1 VSDNGSTTP
10 DSASLSDIRSLPPQP
25 SLEFERKRA
34 KALLRQLRAGEPDAL
49 HRARARHAA
58 FRSGAPDRVTLA
70 DAQLIIAREYGFT
83 SWPRLGRYITTIE
96 REAGANRSLS
106 MGQSGNQYEQ
116 QVKQTLAMHAHGFAW
131 AGRAF
136 AAYVP
141 RLYGQSIAS
150 VLAAPVTI
158 EDARQVVA
166 RERHCSSWEQLLAH
180 SAAML
185 PRVRVDPWE
194 RESAPLARARRAI
207 RDHDLVAL
215 QDIVRAHPDV
225 LVPSSDQAR
234 LGWSLLAA
242 AVDMEP
248 RDGRSDARA
257 ITDWLATHGFDV
269 QLTLNRALF
278 IDRHP
283 WTVADV
289 RWLLERG
296 ADPLWLP
303 PSGIS
308 ALDHAI
314 VSYWNGRAVDVLAQR
329 VTPRKALWI
338 AAGLGDLTGVR
349 RFVDRRGK
357 LTPAA
362 YRDRPPLE
370 LMSVPM
376 AIATLPDPDD
386 VEVLAEAAIVAAING
401 RADVLDVLID
411 MGYPVDHRYW
421 ADMPMTHFAIQHDM
435 DTIMEVLIKRGS
447 DLDLKVSGQQPTAR
461 EFVEMMMTNA
471 APGPTARTRRLA
483 HMCGVMIPAQEDAQ
497 KEQAQRTEYGV
508 ELAIGLASADAVRSG
523 AAAIDDENLC
533 IALIG
538 VSQEFGLMLLAN
550 GHVDLL
556 RLRERLGDRVGVF
569 EMGAPT
575 ESLPLSEQTQRTI
588 ARARVIAGGHGHA
601 VLSYS
606 PLFTAL
612 LEDDTGYA
620 AQLFVA
626 AGGSLPRL
634 RAEFAQVQEY
644 GMRRLE

>member
-1 VSDNGSTTP
+1 MSDNGSTTP
-10 DSASLSDIRSLPPQP
+10 DSTSLSDIRSLPPQP

-34 KALLRQLRAGEPDAL
+34 KVLLRQLRAGEPDAL

-70 DAQLIIAREYGFT
+70 DAQLIIAREYSFT
-83 SWPRLGRYITTIE
+83 SWPRLGRYITTIA

-106 MGQSGNQYEQ
+106 MGQSGDQYEQ
-116 QVKQTLAMHAHGFAW
+116 QVKRTLAMHAHGWAW

-141 RLYGQSIAS
+141 RFYGQSIAG

-225 LVPSSDQAR
+225 LVPSDDQAR

-248 RDGRSDARA
+248 RDGRSDAHA

-278 IDRHP
+278 VDRHP

-296 ADPLWLP
+296 ADPWWLP

-329 VTPRKALWI
+329 VTPRNAFWI
-338 AAGLGDLTGVR
+338 AAGLGDVAGVR
-349 RFVDRRGK
+349 RFFDRRGK

-386 VEVLAEAAIVAAING
+386 VEVLAEVAIVAAMNG
-401 RADVLDVLID
+401 RAEVLGVLID
-411 MGYPVDHRYW
+411 MGYPVDHRFW
-421 ADMPMTHFAIQHDM
+421 CDMPLTNFAIQHDM
-435 DTIMEVLIKRGS
+435 DTIMELLIQRGC
-447 DLDLKVSGQQPTAR
+447 DLDLKVQGQQPTPR
-461 EFVEMMMTNA
+461 EFVETMMTNS
-471 APGPTARTRRLA
+471 APGPTARMRRIA
-483 HMCGVMIPAQEDAQ
+483 QMCGVVIPASDSAEND
-497 KEQAQRTEYGV
+497 QAQRTEYGV
-508 ELAIGLASADAVRSG
+508 ELAIGLASEDAVQSG
-523 AAAIDDENLC
+523 VAVIDDEHLC
-533 IALIG
+533 VALIRM
-538 VSQEFGLMLLAN
+538 SQEFGLMLLAN

-556 RLRERLGDRVGVF
+556 RLQERLGDRVRAV
-569 EMGAPT
+569 EMNAPT
-575 ESLPLSEQTQRTI
+575 ETLPLSDHARRTI

-601 VLSYS
+601 VLSS
-606 PLFTAL
+606 SHLFTAL
-612 LEDDTGYA
+612 LEDEAGYA
-620 AQLFVA
+620 AQLFIA
-626 AGGSLPRL
+626 AGGSLTRL

-644 GMRRLE
+644 RMRRLE

>member
-10 DSASLSDIRSLPPQP
+10 VSTSLGDIRSLPPQP
-25 SLEFERKRA
+25 SLEFERKQA
-34 KALLRQLRAGEPDAL
+34 KALLRQLRADEPDAL
-49 HRARARHAA
+49 LRARARHAA
-58 FRSGAPDRVTLA
+58 FRLGAPERVTLA

-83 SWPRLGRYITTIE
+83 SWPRLSRYITTIE

-106 MGQSGNQYEQ
+106 IGQSGDRYEQ
-116 QVKQTLAMHAHGFAW
+116 QVQRTLAMHAHGWAW

-150 VLAAPVTI
+150 VLAATVTI

-166 RERHCSSWEQLLAH
+166 RERHCSSWEHLLSHAV
-180 SAAML
+180 AEL
-185 PRVRVDPWE
+185 PRMQVDPWE
-194 RESAPLARARRAI
+194 RESAPDRRAVRAI
-207 RDHDLVAL
+207 RDHDLAAL
-215 QDIVRAHPDV
+215 QAIVRAHPNV
-225 LVPSSDQAR
+225 LVPSDDQAR
-234 LGWSLLAA
+234 TGWSLLTA

-248 RDGRSDARA
+248 RDGRPNARA
-257 ITDWLATHGFDV
+257 ITDWIATHGFDV

-278 IDRHP
+278 VDRHP

-303 PSGIS
+303 PSGIG

-314 VSYWNGRAVDVLAQR
+314 VSYWNGKAVDVMAQR
-329 VTPRKALWI
+329 VTPRNALWI
-338 AAGLGDLTGVR
+338 AAGIGDVTGVR
-349 RFVDRRGK
+349 RFFNRSGK

-386 VEVLAEAAIVAAING
+386 VEVLAEAAIVAAMNG
-401 RADVLDVLID
+401 RTAVLDALID

-421 ADMPMTHFAIQHDM
+421 TDMPMTHFAIQHDM
-435 DTIMEVLIKRGS
+435 DTIMEVLIKRGC
-447 DLDLKVSGQQPTAR
+447 DLDLKVSGQQQSAR
-461 EFVEMMMTNA
+461 EFVEIMMTNS
-471 APGPTARTRRLA
+471 APGPTARTRRIA
-483 HMCGVMIPAQEDAQ
+483 HMCGMAVPAPENAEDVM
-497 KEQAQRTEYGV
+497 AQRTEYGV
-508 ELAIGLASADAVRSG
+508 ELAIELASEDAVRSG
-523 AAAIDDENLC
+523 AAAIDDEHLC
-533 IALIG
+533 VALIRM
-538 VSQEFGLMLLAN
+538 SQEFGLMLLAN
-550 GHVDLL
+550 GHVDLSQ
-556 RLRERLGDRVGVF
+556 LRERLGDRVRGF
-569 EMGAPT
+569 EMHAPA
-575 ESLPLSEQTQRTI
+575 EALPLNDRTQRAI

-601 VLSYS
+601 VLSHS
-606 PLFTAL
+606 HLFTAL

-626 AGGSLPRL
+626 VGGSLPRL

-644 GMRRLE
+644 RMRRQE